1 MGLRKTASTNI
12 QKISLGFDSKGFHYS
27 YMFAMTSWQSK
38 WRGMAARK
46 NGSPQK
52 SSTYTTPSENERTSP
67 KKEAISK
74 GKSFSNRYFS
84 GNVLVLG
91 GVIVK
96 FETNA
101 PCLFEDSWEDSP
113 CAEEPSPLHVEHSD
127 ASGAMDRKAERTWT
141 EPSSLMANST
151 SEMRPGYKPLESVGY
166 WNTLKAK
173 IAMQNVLVWKKTCVK
188 FKLLLDFCGVMVGGF
203 ARYYLLCTKL
213 PGVITPEQ
221 PEIHWVIQAKNWWL
235 CWDSVI
241 NFGMNQASTTLHW
254 TFPTNWWL
262 KSLVQPC
269 GFSAGYVMLALCFQK
284 ETVQP
289 EKTT

>member
-1 MGLRKTASTNI
+1 M
-12 QKISLGFDSKGFHYS
+12 
-27 YMFAMTSWQSK
+27 
-38 WRGMAARK
+38 
-46 NGSPQK
+46 
-52 SSTYTTPSENERTSP
+52 SP

-74 GKSFSNRYFS
+74 GKSFSNRIPTALFQGTFVRFGGS
-84 GNVLVLG
+84 NRKVRNHLRHVCLRIHGRIHPVL
-91 GVIVK
+91 K
-96 FETNA
+96 NH
-101 PCLFEDSWEDSP
+101 
-113 CAEEPSPLHVEHSD
+113 LHWAVEHSD

-166 WNTLKAK
+166 WNTLKTN
-173 IAMQNVLVWKKTCVK
+173 IAMQNVLLWKKTCVK

-221 PEIHWVIQAKNWWL
+221 PEIHWVIQAQNWWL
-235 CWDSVI
+235 FRDSVI
-241 NFGMNQASTTLHW
+241 NFGMNQASTTLLW
-254 TFPTNWWL
+254 TFTTNWWL

-284 ETVQP
+284 ENCAAWKNNIKSNEHMERVIISP
-289 EKTT
+289 SFNYYDVLR